1 MDAIEKIKKHLFTTI
16 YFTLLIFFLYYI
28 FSHYSIE
35 ELKSF
40 EFVYYT
46 TEWLSSFTDSNI
58 YLSSLIFLLFSVLWI
73 FFLGFG
79 SPLALFAG
87 IYFGTLYG
95 TILTMVSLTIG
106 STMLYVSARYFL
118 PERITNVFLNKY
130 RNQKLIERFRNN
142 EVKFFI
148 IYRFIAEIPFGIAN
162 IIAIFFNMKTK
173 NFILGTFVGIF
184 PSIFIFTS
192 IGSGL
197 ETIAFNSKVFNKN
210 DFPTFLEMLKSSEI
224 YIPLLFFIIFL
235 IMTYATKRFLFKE
248 TKEQ

>member
-1 MDAIEKIKKHLFTTI
+1 MDAIEKRKKLLFTSV
-16 YFTLLIFFLYYI
+16 YFTLLTLFLYYI
-28 FSHYSIE
+28 FTHYSIE

-40 EFVYYT
+40 EFVYHT
-46 TEWLSSFTDSNI
+46 KEWLSLFTDSNI
-58 YLSSLIFLLFSVLWI
+58 YLSSLIFLLFSVLWV

-79 SPLALFAG
+79 SPLAIFAG

-95 TILTMVSLTIG
+95 TILTMVSLTVG
-106 STMLYVSARYFL
+106 SSMLYVSAKYFL

-130 RNQKLIERFRNN
+130 RNQKLIEMFCNN
-142 EVKFFI
+142 ELKFFI

-173 NFILGTFVGIF
+173 NFILGTFIGIF
-184 PSIFIFTS
+184 PSIFILAS

-197 ETIAFNSKVFNKN
+197 ETLFFNTKVFNSD
-210 DFPTFLEMLKSSEI
+210 DFPTVLDMLKSSEV

-235 IMTYATKRFLFKE
+235 ITVYAAKRFLFKE